1 MEHEEFLEFIEKV
14 VTGLM
19 DSDKKNLVGYEQK
32 YIEGRHDA
40 FLDVLEALGIET
52 NQTPY
57 NYSSIWDKSE

>member
-1 MEHEEFLEFIEKV
+1 MEHEEFLEFIEKI

-19 DSDKKNLVGYEQK
+19 DSDKKNLVGYEQN

-52 NQTPY
+52 NDTHY
-57 NYSSIWDKSE
+57 TYSSKWKESE